1 MTGGL
6 VLRLRPH
13 EKFLVNGVVIENGG
27 RRARLRVK
35 TQDANILRIR
45 EALHP
50 DEANTPAKRLYYI
63 AQLEV
68 VGEAGGVESREALV
82 SGLEDLKRAFGDTLC
97 REDIDAALEQAR
109 AGEFYRVMRALSRII
124 PHEAA
129 LLSAAATG
137 ARRVRIEER

>member
-45 EALHP
+45 EAMHP
-50 DEANTPAKRLYYI
+50 DDANTPAKRLYYI
-63 AQLEV
+63 AQLAV
-68 VGEAGGVESREALV
+68 VGEAEADETKTALV
-82 SGLEDLKRAFGDTLC
+82 SGLEDLKAAFGEAIC
-97 REDIDAALEQAR
+97 REDINAALQHAR
-109 AGEFYRVMRALSRII
+109 AGEFYRVMRALARVI
-124 PHEAA
+124 PEEAT
-129 LLSAAATG
+129 LLNLTMSEPIQAANG
-137 ARRVRIEER
+137 AA